1 MGIPYKDD
9 LGMEGM
15 VLEEKKRRERE
26 LSILGPMLI
35 KLGGKEYLRLK
46 HILEDAEK
54 KGVGKKTLLLA
65 FQIPL
70 LSAQEEV
77 GLVLQLLRDVV

>member
-1 MGIPYKDD
+1 MGDIIQKRPEA
-9 LGMEGM
+9 EGM
-15 VLEEKKRRERE
+15 VLKEKKRREEE
-26 LSILGPMLI
+26 LFIIGPVLM

-46 HILEDAEK
+46 RILEDAEK

-65 FQIPL
+65 LQIPL

-77 GLVLQLLRDVV
+77 GFVLQLLRDVV

>member
-1 MGIPYKDD
+1 M
-9 LGMEGM
+9 
-15 VLEEKKRRERE
+15 
-26 LSILGPMLI
+26 

-46 HILEDAEK
+46 RILEDAEK

-65 FQIPL
+65 LQIPL

-77 GLVLQLLRDVV
+77 GLALQLLRDVI

>member
-1 MGIPYKDD
+1 M
-9 LGMEGM
+9 
-15 VLEEKKRRERE
+15 KKKKHPGE
-26 LSILGPMLI
+26 LSVLSTMLM

-46 HILEDAEK
+46 RILKDAEK

-65 FQIPL
+65 LQVPL

-77 GLVLQLLRDVV
+77 GLVLQLLRNVV